1 MNIKDQGCSE
11 MIVGFSLTGFGILFL
26 LTFATSI
33 WFMVKSFINRYKA
46 TNYAILKTHITVYEL
61 QKIIE
66 NRRVC
71 KG

>member
-1 MNIKDQGCSE
+1 MFE
-11 MIVGFSLTGFGILFL
+11 LIL
-26 LTFATSI
+26 AIGI

-61 QKIIE
+61 QKMIE

-71 KG
+71 KS